1 MNDVLEAVTV
11 VIVGVLLGTAEM
23 ELLSMT
29 TDVENVGKA
38 WLLDSDA
45 DADAMAAEEL

>member
-1 MNDVLEAVTV
+1 VNDVLEVVTV
-11 VIVGVLLGTAEM
+11 VIVGVLLGIAEI
-23 ELLSMT
+23 ELLST
-29 TDVENVGKA
+29 TMDVENVGRA